1 MGALGLKNTKFL
13 YSKISQTGAIVSRI
27 LPVLLLM
34 CNISFL
40 SAAQPQHVDNNQ
52 TAPKNNLQR
61 IRSLSTE
68 ACRRIAYDFLKS
80 ESEQTK
86 AIPYLEYLLEKEA
99 NSNSADIH
107 ALAKAYYY
115 NNQFDLAINL
125 LQEYTDKVKGR
136 KLKSEAKKE
145 LDLYLR
151 AKRIAENPLDV
162 QLINLGANINSKN
175 PELNPFVS
183 ENENILVYSARKN
196 RDYNIYVS
204 KKQKNKTNWT
214 KAKNAGN
221 LVNTINDEL
230 VAGLSHDGKHLFVH
244 YTQESGFEDINTS
257 LRIKGLYRELDNI
270 GKKVNSTY
278 REEGA
283 CYSKTGDTLFF
294 ASNREGGFGGLD
306 LYYSLKLPDGTWGKP
321 LNMGAAINTPEDE
334 NYPYID
340 PNGSNLYFAS
350 KGHEGMGGYD
360 LFYTYWD
367 NAANDWAKP
376 ENLGFPINN
385 PYDNKTISFTLSPRY
400 AYISTIMREGMGSYD
415 IYKVVFLDKEAD
427 YLIVSGNIF
436 VKDSTGIKEFKKYN
450 SRVSITLE
458 KNNELYGI
466 YAFNRKYNHFILA
479 LEPGT
484 YFLSVK
490 ADNFIPVKKKFT
502 IPENHYRNKKR
513 KINIYLQEK
522 PDKNSQK

>member
-1 MGALGLKNTKFL
+1 MGTLGLKIIKFL
-13 YSKISQTGAIVSRI
+13 FKQMYYLRAVNHKLLLMFLLLSKIS
-27 LPVLLLM
+27 
-34 CNISFL
+34 L
-40 SAAQPQHVDNNQ
+40 SAAQPQHFDNNFSSQ
-52 TAPKNNLQR
+52 KVNLQR

-86 AIPYLEYLLEKEA
+86 AIPYLEYLLEKES
-99 NSNSADIH
+99 NSNPADIH

-115 NNQFDLAINL
+115 NNQFALAIDL
-125 LQEYTDKVKGR
+125 IQEYADKVKGR

-145 LDLYLR
+145 LDLYQR
-151 AKRIAENPLDV
+151 AENIAADPRNV
-162 QLINLGANINSKN
+162 QLINLGTNINTKN
-175 PELNPFVS
+175 PEVNPYVS
-183 ENENILVYSARKN
+183 ENENLLVYSSRKN

-204 KKQKNKTNWT
+204 KKLKNKTAWT
-214 KAKNAGN
+214 KAKQAGN

-230 VAGLSHDGKHLFVH
+230 VAGLSHNGKELFVH
-244 YTQESGFEDINTS
+244 YSQESGFEDINKS
-257 LRIKGLYRELDNI
+257 LRIKGLFRELDNI

-321 LNMGAAINTPEDE
+321 LNMGAVINTAEDE
-334 NYPYID
+334 NYPYFD
-340 PNGSNLYFAS
+340 PNGSKLYFAS

-360 LFYTYWD
+360 LFYTYWN
-367 NAANDWAKP
+367 NAANSWEEP
-376 ENLGFPINN
+376 HNLGYPINN

-400 AYISTIMREGMGSYD
+400 AYISTILREGVGSYD

-436 VKDSTGIKEFKKYN
+436 VKDSIGTRQFNEYN

-458 KNNELYGI
+458 KEDKLYGI

-484 YFLSVK
+484 YFLNVK
-490 ADNFIPVKKKFT
+490 ADNFLPVKKKFT

-513 KINIYLQEK
+513 KINIYLK
-522 PDKNSQK
+522 PDSSKNP

>member
-1 MGALGLKNTKFL
+1 MKNLFFLLK
-13 YSKISQTGAIVSRI
+13 RI
-27 LPVLLLM
+27 LHLGSTISRALLFLLLM
-34 CNISFL
+34 CDIYFL
-40 SAAQPQHVDNNQ
+40 SAAQPQHADNTQ
-52 TAPKNNLQR
+52 IAQKNKVQR

-80 ESEQTK
+80 GSEQTK
-86 AIPYLEYLLEKEA
+86 AIPYLEYLLEKET
-99 NSNSADIH
+99 NSNPADIH

-115 NNQFDLAINL
+115 NNQFDLAIDL
-125 LQEYTDKVKGR
+125 IQEYTDKVKGR
-136 KLKSEAKKE
+136 KLKFEAKKE
-145 LDLYLR
+145 LDLYQN
-151 AKRIAENPLDV
+151 AKRIALDSRNV
-162 QLINLGANINSKN
+162 QLINLGSNINTKN
-175 PELNPFVS
+175 PEVNPYVS
-183 ENENILVYSARKN
+183 ENENLLVYSTRKS

-204 KKQKNKTNWT
+204 KKQKNKTIWS

-257 LRIKGLYRELDNI
+257 VRIKGLFRELDNI

-321 LNMGAAINTPEDE
+321 LNMGETINTPEDE

-367 NAANDWAKP
+367 HMNNDWAKP
-376 ENLGFPINN
+376 KNLGFPINN
-385 PYDNKTISFTLSPRY
+385 PYDNKTISFTRSPRY

-415 IYKVVFLDKEAD
+415 IYKVVFLDKDAD
-427 YLIVSGNIF
+427 YLVVSGNIF
-436 VKDSTGIKEFKKYN
+436 VKDSTGLKEFKEYN
-450 SRVSITLE
+450 SHVSITLE
-458 KNNELYGI
+458 KDNELYGI
-466 YAFNRKYNHFILA
+466 YAYNRKYNHFILA

-484 YFLSVK
+484 YFLNVK
-490 ADNFIPVKKKFT
+490 ADDFLPVKKKFT

-513 KINIYLQEK
+513 KINIYLQ
-522 PDKNSQK
+522 KNTLKNTQK